1 MKTKLVLC
9 LTTLGLALASA
20 KSYSIELFRPA
31 MAGSTQLE
39 AGQYNVEVID
49 QKVVIS
55 KGKVRVESP
64 VTVGTSDAKFD
75 TTRVVLTVNGDTR
88 RIQEIRLG
96 GTTTKLVLPQ

>member
-20 KSYSIELFRPA
+20 KSYSIDLFGPT
-31 MAGSTQLE
+31 MAGTTQLE
-39 AGQYNVEVID
+39 AGKYNVEVLD

-64 VTVGTSDAKFD
+64 VTVGTSDAKYD
-75 TTRVVLTVNGDTR
+75 STRVVLSVNGDKR
-88 RIQEIRLG
+88 KIQEIRLG